1 MPMRNRDVL
10 RYRRPPAA
18 NEEAGP
24 SVLTIL
30 IGINCLAFFIRLLF
44 AVPVGDDVAPAGFI
58 SHQQLQQANWWTVF
72 THLFVHRDI
81 LHLGSNLVLLWLVGR
96 SVLDKLG
103 PMNFTY
109 LYFLGGWTGT
119 ALELF
124 AGVQRADAQIIGASG
139 SVFAVLTAFAVLNPD
154 YSLTERFR
162 RWIGFRLRAR
172 TVIFCT
178 LFAECLL
185 SGLQY
190 LPQAAS
196 LFMGIATSHLCHVGG
211 GFFGLLFALH
221 TRPLPSIPYHPRR
234 RPVNFHNEFASDED
248 LYPYVP
254 VHQSLRTRKEDE
266 QEILSFPASPP
277 EPVSD
282 QEFIQLNVNPILEK
296 LHDHGLDSLTPDE
309 RKTLHEASQRLGK

>member
-1 MPMRNRDVL
+1 MRNRDVL
-10 RYRRPPAA
+10 RYRRPPVAP
-18 NEEAGP
+18 EEAGP

-30 IGINCLAFFIRLLF
+30 IGINCLAFFLRLLF
-44 AVPVGDDVAPAGFI
+44 AIPIGEDIAPPGFI
-58 SHQQLQQANWWTVF
+58 SHQQLQQGSWWTVF

-81 LHLGSNLVLLWLVGR
+81 VHLGSNLVLLWMVGR
-96 SVLDKLG
+96 SVLNKLG

-139 SVFAVLTAFAVLNPD
+139 SVFAVLTAFAVLHPD

-190 LPQAAS
+190 LPEAAGW
-196 LFMGIATSHLCHVGG
+196 FTGIATSHLCHVGG

-221 TRPLPSIPYHPRR
+221 AQPHHSFSPQPRR
-234 RPVNFHNEFASDED
+234 RPVNFRNEFASDED
-248 LYPYVP
+248 LHPCVP
-254 VHQSLRTRKEDE
+254 VHQPLRAREEDE
-266 QEILSFPASPP
+266 EEILTFQPSHP
-277 EPVSD
+277 EPISD

-309 RKTLHEASQRLGK
+309 RKTLHEAAQRLGK